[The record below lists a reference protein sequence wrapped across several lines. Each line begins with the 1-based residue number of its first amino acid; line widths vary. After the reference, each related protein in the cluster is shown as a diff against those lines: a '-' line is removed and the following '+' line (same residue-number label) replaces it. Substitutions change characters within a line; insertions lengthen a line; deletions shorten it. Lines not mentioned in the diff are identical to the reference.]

1 MPTKSF
7 DRTIVLRGESVDR
20 IISYERKCGESHSSD
35 PERIEVGKEAL
46 KKFQPQKGA
55 DKSIKAKAL

>member
-7 DRTIVLRGESVDR
+7 DRTIVLNGESVNK
-20 IISYERKCGESHSSD
+20 IISYERKCGELHSSD
-35 PERIEVGKEAL
+35 PKRIEVGKEAL

-55 DKSIKAKAL
+55 EKSIRAKAL

>member
-7 DRTIVLRGESVDR
+7 DRTIVLNGESVDR

-35 PERIEVGKEAL
+35 PERIEV
-46 KKFQPQKGA
+46 
-55 DKSIKAKAL
+55 